1 MLCWYESW
9 DIVPRIEATSDSRQR
24 NLLDKVSSST
34 NPRWELF
41 WGLYFVF
48 TLDQLDFISDYTMA
62 WSLET
67 NINSELVIFLNNGRP
82 FVVPCSSTAEDKD
95 LLQQMRMFYN
105 LQRIRY
111 GLFELIG
118 VKSVQ
123 RIDVVKV
130 SL

>member
-1 MLCWYESW
+1 
-9 DIVPRIEATSDSRQR
+9 
-24 NLLDKVSSST
+24 
-34 NPRWELF
+34 
-41 WGLYFVF
+41 VF

>member
-1 MLCWYESW
+1 
-9 DIVPRIEATSDSRQR
+9 
-24 NLLDKVSSST
+24 
-34 NPRWELF
+34 
-41 WGLYFVF
+41 VF

-67 NINSELVIFLNNGRP
+67 NINSE
-82 FVVPCSSTAEDKD
+82 
-95 LLQQMRMFYN
+95 QMRMFYN